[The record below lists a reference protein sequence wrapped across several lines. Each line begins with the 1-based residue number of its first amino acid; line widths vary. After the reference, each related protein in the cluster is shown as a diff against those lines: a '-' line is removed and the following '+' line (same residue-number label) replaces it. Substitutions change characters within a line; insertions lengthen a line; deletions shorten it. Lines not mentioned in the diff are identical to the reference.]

1 MQNTSSCSIVT
12 LNVRSLRDP
21 TKRRA
26 VYTFLRHLSV
36 DIICLQETH
45 TPAEEAAFWTQQW
58 QGPAVWTEHTGIL
71 VASQH
76 TLTSHSISEQGRVLQ
91 ADTTIKGCRLTIANI
106 YAPAQ
111 RTPRRAFF
119 NRLAGA
125 PFDPAHIHFIASDWN
140 AYPDPEVDRD
150 PRFLPAPTLR
160 GRSWPRH
167 WPTMTMPHKRGHLT
181 PFSHTAIP
189 TLTQLASITFSFPT
203 CFRMPHSQPQSTHSH
218 LI

>member
-1 MQNTSSCSIVT
+1 M
-12 LNVRSLRDP
+12 LNVRGLRDP

-26 VYTFLRHLSV
+26 VYTFLRRLPV

-58 QGPAVWTEHTGIL
+58 QGPAVWTEYTGIL

-76 TLTSHSISEQGRVLQ
+76 TLTSHSVSEQGRVLQ
-91 ADTTIKGCRLTIANI
+91 ADTTIWGRHLTIVNI

-125 PFDPAHIHFIASDWN
+125 PFDPAHAPFIASDWN

-150 PRFLPAPTLR
+150 PPLPPSSNLTWPLLAP
-160 GRSWPRH
+160 
-167 WPTMTMPHKRGHLT
+167 
-181 PFSHTAIP
+181 A
-189 TLTQLASITFSFPT
+189 LADYDDAAQAGI
-203 CFRMPHSQPQSTHSH
+203 
-218 LI
+218 